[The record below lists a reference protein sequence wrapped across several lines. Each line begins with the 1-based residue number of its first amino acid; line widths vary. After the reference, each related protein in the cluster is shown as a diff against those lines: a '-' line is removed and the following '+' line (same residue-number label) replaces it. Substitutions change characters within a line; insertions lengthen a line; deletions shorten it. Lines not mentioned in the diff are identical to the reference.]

1 MQNLQQIHITSH
13 TYTDTYPQKQKWSK
27 VQRRKKLMA
36 SGAAKM
42 VLGCVFNGSLSLHE
56 LNIERRPY
64 HKNCSCALH
73 DLKGVC
79 SSNTCSKKNTL
90 SFQKKQVWGS
100 TENHSLSLSASKTSS
115 HLLLNE
121 CSSRDVGNSLLKSW
135 STLYILIRINWVSN
149 VNYHELN

>member
-1 MQNLQQIHITSH
+1 MKSCKTFNKFTSLLTH
-13 TYTDTYPQKQKWSK
+13 TNTHPLTLTPVHPRKQKWSK

-79 SSNTCSKKNTL
+79 SLNTCSKKNTL

-115 HLLLNE
+115 HLHLNE
-121 CSSRDVGNSLLKSW
+121 CSQEMLE
-135 STLYILIRINWVSN
+135 IRC
-149 VNYHELN
+149 

>member
-1 MQNLQQIHITSH
+1 
-13 TYTDTYPQKQKWSK
+13 
-27 VQRRKKLMA
+27 
-36 SGAAKM
+36 M

-79 SSNTCSKKNTL
+79 SSNTSLKKNIL
-90 SFQKKQVWGS
+90 SFQKKQVWSS
-100 TENHSLSLSASKTSS
+100 TENHSLSLSASKASS

-121 CSSRDVGNSLLKSW
+121 CSSRDVGNSLS
-135 STLYILIRINWVSN
+135 
-149 VNYHELN
+149 